1 MVWLCFDMRAEDM
14 AGCAKCGEDVLVK
27 NLVDGLC
34 GYCAMLKNG
43 GSVAGS
49 NAYDDVLLTT
59 EVATDLV
66 VTKRFGIVAS
76 ERIYGVNIFRDMFAA
91 VRDIV
96 GGANKGGQNVLR
108 DARKEVLA
116 GLKQEAYELGANAVI
131 AVDVDYGEVSGGGKS
146 MLLVA
151 ATGTAVIVDFPT

>member
-1 MVWLCFDMRAEDM
+1 M
-14 AGCAKCGEDVLVK
+14 ADCEKCGEEVFEE

-43 GSVAGS
+43 GPKPTE
-49 NAYDDVLLTT
+49 NPKPYDHVLLTT
-59 EVATDLV
+59 EMATEFSV
-66 VTKRFGIVAS
+66 SKRFGIVAA

-96 GGANKGGQNVLR
+96 GGESRAGQNVLKG
-108 DARKEVLA
+108 ARNEVLN
-116 GLKQEAYELGANAVI
+116 GLKEEAHQLGANMVV

-151 ATGTAVIVDFPT
+151 ATGTAVLADDV